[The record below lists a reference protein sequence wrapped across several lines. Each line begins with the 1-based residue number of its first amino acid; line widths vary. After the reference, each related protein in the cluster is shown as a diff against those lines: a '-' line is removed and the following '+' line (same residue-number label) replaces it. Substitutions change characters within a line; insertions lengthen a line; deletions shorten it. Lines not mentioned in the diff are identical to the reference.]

1 MHCPNCGAE
10 ASAKQKF
17 CRACGLSLERFA
29 QLLAEPLPDIEDK
42 DVARARRRLR
52 QLESGAKLTGCVVV
66 LAAWLLLASV
76 IAGVGV
82 KAIISGDNTPVG
94 IMLLVLAVVSIAFE
108 SLVIYYASLHA
119 KASSQKTDRP
129 AASSAETTNK
139 LLPEDQSLI
148 AMSVAEQTTAR
159 LQEKIEPR
167 YRDQ

>member
-10 ASAKQKF
+10 SSAKQKF

-29 QLLAEPLPDIEDK
+29 QLLAEPLPDVEDK

-52 QLESGAKLTGCVVV
+52 QLESGSKLIGCFVV
-66 LAAWLLLASV
+66 LAAWLLLAGV
-76 IAGVGV
+76 IAGIGV
-82 KAIISGDNTPVG
+82 KAIIGGDNTAVG
-94 IMLLVLAVVSIAFE
+94 LMLLVLAVVSIAFE

-119 KASSQKTDRP
+119 KASSQKAGRP

-139 LLPEDQSLI
+139 LPPEDNSLI

-159 LQEKIEPR
+159 LGEKIEPR
-167 YRDQ
+167 R